1 MSALPCRV
9 SLDLAEHERR
19 AEENHARW
27 GDAQVRARDELY
39 SDEAKFLE
47 AITDMGDTLA
57 YSVMSDK
64 ELDNWTFGRSAKQ
77 KRAIAQKALTAM
89 QTIADKRRRKKPLTD
104 AEAAIADLLNFEAEH
119 WLQERAEAIYGRA
132 A

>member
-1 MSALPCRV
+1 MSATPCRV
-9 SLDLAEHERR
+9 TADLAEHERR

-27 GDAQVRARDELY
+27 NDAQVRARDELY
-39 SDEAKFLE
+39 SDESKFLE

-77 KRAIAQKALTAM
+77 KRAVAQKALAAM
-89 QTIADKRRRKKPLTD
+89 QTVADKRRRKKPLTD

-119 WLQERAEAIYGRA
+119 WLTERAESIYGRA